1 MIQRSSYGNICQI
14 NASYIL
20 NFHTIMC
27 QLYLNKTEKKKKN
40 PQLRDKWLI
49 FMERDERMEGMMISM
64 SSYPKLSEPRF
75 LPRQSQSILAFS
87 RRIIKREITIK
98 IRKSNFLFVML
109 SEKCIICLFIVYGY
123 MQSPLYFIYYITVIH
138 C

>member
-1 MIQRSSYGNICQI
+1 MAIYVKSMHHTSWIFT
-14 NASYIL
+14 IL
-20 NFHTIMC
+20 CANCISIK
-27 QLYLNKTEKKKKN
+27 LKKKKKQN
-40 PQLRDKWLI
+40 PPLRDKWLI

-75 LPRQSQSILAFS
+75 LPRRSQSILAFS